1 MFDLSIPPDT
11 LEFFEDT
18 DPDIF
23 GNLIQ
28 ETLDPETLTLIEELN
43 YDYHSEQG

>member
-1 MFDLSIPPDT
+1 MYNLSDSQDI

-28 ETLDPETLTLIEELN
+28 ETLDLEILNLIEELD
-43 YDYHSEQG
+43 YDYDANKS